1 MMHLFHKL
9 NSLRLLI
16 MLTVLLRIGSST
28 AWADTTFQ
36 RVTSTSDLVVGDR
49 YIIVSE
55 TNSVAMGTLKS
66 GKGQGIGVSITS
78 NTITIDETT
87 SGIDVFTLGG
97 SAGNYT
103 LRGSKSYKYLGWSTG
118 TDFQTSNSLPSSAAE
133 KKKYQWNI
141 TFSSNNA
148 TIANVSDNNR
158 LIKGYDSSKDFRAYS
173 TSDGSAVQLYKKIAA
188 TPTESVTVGAA
199 GYTTYTTVNSVS
211 FPDGVIGYI
220 VTATDNDKSTATL
233 TRKASVPANTP
244 IVIKASANTYELPI
258 VATPED
264 VTGNLLLASDGSVK
278 GDEEGTIYALGIGKT
293 GENEG
298 QVGFYLVNDGQTVP
312 AGKAYMTIPAA
323 GGSTKGFT
331 FDFDGLATGIN
342 TVQGSGFK
350 VQDSKIFN
358 LAGQRVDGSR
368 FKVNGSGLKTGIY
381 IVNGKKVLVK

>member
-1 MMHLFHKL
+1 
-9 NSLRLLI
+9 

-36 RVTSTSDLVVGDR
+36 RVTSTGDLVAGDR

-55 TNSVAMGTLKS
+55 TKSVAMGTLKS

-87 SGIDVFTLGG
+87 SGVAVFTLGG
-97 SAGNYT
+97 SAGSYT

-118 TDFQTSNSLPSSAAE
+118 TDFQTSNSLPSSATE

-148 TIANVSDNNR
+148 NIANVYDNTR
-158 LIKGYDSSKDFRAYS
+158 LIKGYDSSKDFRAYTTYS
-173 TSDGSAVQLYKKIAA
+173 GSAVQLYKKIAA
-188 TPTESVTVGAA
+188 TLTESVTVGAA
-199 GYTTYTTVNSVS
+199 GYTTYTTVNPVS

-264 VTGNLLLASDGSVK
+264 VTGNLLQASNGSVK
-278 GDEEGTIYALGIGKT
+278 GDDSKIFALGVGK
-293 GENEG
+293 EG
-298 QVGFYLVNDGQTVP
+298 VNKDKVGFYLVANGQTIP
-312 AGKAYMTIPAA
+312 AGKAYMVIPA
-323 GGSTKGFT
+323 SSPTKGFT
-331 FDFDGLATGIN
+331 FDFEGLATDIN

-350 VQDSKIFN
+350 VQDSKIYN

>member
-1 MMHLFHKL
+1 
-9 NSLRLLI
+9 
-16 MLTVLLRIGSST
+16 MLAVLLGMGRSA

-36 RVTSTSDLVVGDR
+36 RVTSTGDLVVGDR

-66 GKGQGIGVSITS
+66 SKGQGISISITS

-87 SGIDVFTLGG
+87 SGVDVFTLGG
-97 SAGNYT
+97 SAGSYT

-118 TDFQTSNSLPSSAAE
+118 TDFQTSNSLPSSAAD
-133 KKKYQWNI
+133 KKKHQWNI

-148 TIANVSDNNR
+148 NIANVYDNTR
-158 LIKGYDSSKDFRAYS
+158 LIKGYDSSKDFRAYT
-173 TSDGSAVQLYKKIAA
+173 TSDGSAVQLYKEIAA

-233 TRKASVPANTP
+233 TSKASVPANTP

-264 VTGNLLLASDGSVK
+264 VTGNLLQASDGSVK

-298 QVGFYLVNDGQTVP
+298 QVGFYLVDNGVAVP
-312 AGKAYMTIPAA
+312 AGKAYMVIPAV
-323 GGSTKGFT
+323 GGVKGFT
-331 FDFDGLATGIN
+331 FDFGNATGIN

-350 VQDSKIFN
+350 VQDSKIYN